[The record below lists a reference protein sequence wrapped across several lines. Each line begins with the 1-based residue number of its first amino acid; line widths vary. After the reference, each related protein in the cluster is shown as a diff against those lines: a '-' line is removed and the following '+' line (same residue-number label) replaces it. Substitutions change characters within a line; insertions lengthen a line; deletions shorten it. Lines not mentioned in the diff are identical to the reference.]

1 MTQMT
6 QMTQMAQTHF
16 LSGARLA
23 IASALLTVLL
33 LSVPP
38 WIGAQAGNQPEVF
51 AGTAQVKNATGALS
65 GTLEV
70 RLRRVTPEFD
80 KKAVEAALKE
90 GGYPRFL
97 TAIRN
102 APEVGQLVLGGGA
115 PIAIRYARERVDAKG
130 RTVVVVT
137 DKPAYFIGG
146 GRAESAPRK
155 GYEVAVIEIRIDPT
169 GAGTGSMAGAARV
182 RPDGDGGVL
191 LDDYA
196 DALITLA
203 NITRKPS

>member
-1 MTQMT
+1 MTT
-6 QMTQMAQTHF
+6 
-16 LSGARLA
+16 AR
-23 IASALLTVLL
+23 LLTVVLL
-33 LSVPP
+33 LVAPS
-38 WIGAQAGNQPEVF
+38 WAAAQTPNQPEVLS
-51 AGTAQVKNATGALS
+51 GTAQAKNATGAVS

-80 KKAVEAALKE
+80 KKAVETALKE

-102 APEVGQLVLGGGA
+102 APEVGQLVLAGGA

-130 RTVVVVT
+130 RNLIVVT
-137 DKPAYFIGG
+137 DKPAFFIGG

-155 GYEVAVIEIRIDPT
+155 GYEVAVIVIQLDAK
-169 GAGTGSMAGAARV
+169 GVGTGSMAGAARV

-196 DALITLA
+196 EELITLA

>member
-1 MTQMT
+1 MRR
-6 QMTQMAQTHF
+6 
-16 LSGARLA
+16 ARV
-23 IASALLTVLL
+23 LTFVLL
-33 LSVPP
+33 LAVPG
-38 WIGAQAGNQPEVF
+38 WSGAQTSRPADGQPEIF
-51 AGTAQVKNATGALS
+51 TGMAQVKNATGAVS

-80 KKAVEAALKE
+80 KKAVETALKE

-97 TAIRN
+97 TALRN
-102 APEVGQLVLGGGA
+102 APEVGQLVLAGGP

-130 RTVVVVT
+130 RNVIVVT

-155 GYEVAVIEIRIDPT
+155 GYEVAVIVIQIDPK

-196 DALITLA
+196 EELITIT
-203 NITRKPS
+203 NIARKPS